1 MVDLSDPAGRFE
13 RLMSALRSRVNRR
26 QFATWF
32 RRVGLDRWEGAD
44 LVVRV
49 PNLFYK
55 EWLRS
60 SFHDLITRAAED
72 VAGAPTRV
80 GYVVAPDAP
89 GTPPPAEADLGPDEG
104 GEGDPPEV
112 PSPPEAH
119 VPTPFAGSGPQD
131 APLRLNRTYTF
142 SNFIVGPS
150 NSVAHASALGVARE
164 PGRAYNPLFIHGPVG
179 LGKTHLLHAICLE
192 FLERCPRDRVCFLSC
207 EEFTNEF
214 VHALRHNQLEGF
226 RDRFRNVEL
235 LVIDDIH
242 FLKGKERTQEEFFHT
257 FNRLYQTGRQ
267 IVLSSDAAPGEIPM
281 LEERLVSRFHW
292 GLVTNLDH
300 PEMETRMAIVQHK
313 AALHGIQVPNEVVE
327 YIATTFRNNIR
338 ELEGALVSIR
348 ARASVTQ
355 RPVCLE
361 LAREALN
368 GSART
373 NAPAVTMERILDT
386 VCGHYQVKV
395 SDLRS
400 KRRGRSVSEPRQVVM
415 YVART
420 LTNLSLDEIGA
431 HFGGRDH
438 TTVLYAVRRVA
449 DRVREDPA
457 FAAIVNRLVD
467 RLGGAPS

>member
-1 MVDLSDPAGRFE
+1 MADVAESTNRFD
-13 RLMSALRSRVNRR
+13 RLIDTLRSRVTRR

-32 RRVGLDRWEGAD
+32 RRVGLHAWNDDE
-44 LVVRV
+44 LIVEV
-49 PNLFYK
+49 PNLFYQ

-60 SFHDLITRAAED
+60 SFHDLIARAAED
-72 VAGAPTRV
+72 VARRPTQV
-80 GYVVAPDAP
+80 NYVVAANPLPAP
-89 GTPPPAEADLGPDEG
+89 APEAEDELADVPSEEEPVPAEEHAP
-104 GEGDPPEV
+104 
-112 PSPPEAH
+112 A
-119 VPTPFAGSGPQD
+119 PFAGSGPQD
-131 APLRLNRTYTF
+131 APLRLNRLYTF
-142 SNFIVGPS
+142 DNFITGPS
-150 NSVAHASALGVARE
+150 NNVAHASARGVARE

-192 FLERCPRDRVCFLSC
+192 FIERCPRDRICFLSC

-214 VHALRHNQLEGF
+214 VHALRHNQLEEF
-226 RDRFRNVEL
+226 RDRFRNVDL

-257 FNRLYQTGRQ
+257 FNRLYQSGRQ
-267 IVLSSDAAPGEIPM
+267 IVLSSDAAPSEIPM

-313 AALHGIQVPNEVVE
+313 AALHGIAVPNDVVE
-327 YIATTFRNNIR
+327 YIASSFRDNIR

-355 RPVCLE
+355 RPVDIT
-361 LAREALN
+361 LAREALE
-368 GSART
+368 GAVRSGQ
-373 NAPAVTMERILDT
+373 PAVTMDRIQEI
-386 VCGHYQVKV
+386 VCAHYQVKT

-400 KRRGRSVSEPRQVVM
+400 KRRGRSVSEPRQIVM

-420 LTNLSLDEIGA
+420 LTSLSLDEIGA

-449 DRVREDPA
+449 DRVRVDPP
-457 FAAIVNRLVD
+457 FAATVNRLVD
-467 RLGGAPS
+467 RLGGPTVPP